1 MPAIDPTVFNLIIFV
16 LAIFVGYYVVWS
28 VTPALHTPLMSV
40 TNAISSVIVV
50 GALIAT
56 GAEGFKAAMRRL
68 ATGVV
73 MVTTHVEGRLWGLT
87 ISACCSLSASPPR
100 LLISLSHEA
109 SGRPAIIESG
119 RFGVSILRA
128 DQRELADLGAVP
140 GGPKYV
146 DAFCESEATGSTM
159 LAGALYHLDCSVDRI
174 FEVEDHTLIIGAVEA
189 VMPAA
194 SRASARVTLEG
205 WTRSASNSPDV
216 ASCPRRDRAP
226 SGCWRT

>member
-1 MPAIDPTVFNLIIFV
+1 VSDYADLELDPRLGVGGYIETEVALRDEAKPAVDT
-16 LAIFVGYYVVWS
+16 
-28 VTPALHTPLMSV
+28 
-40 TNAISSVIVV
+40 
-50 GALIAT
+50 
-56 GAEGFKAAMRRL
+56 EGFKAAMRLL
-68 ATGVV
+68 AAGVV

-128 DQRELADLGAVP
+128 DQRALADLGAVP

-174 FEVEDHTLIIGAVEA
+174 FDIGDHTLIIGAVEA
-189 VMPAA
+189 VTPGGKPAHG
-194 SRASARVTLEG
+194 SRGPLLYFDRTFHTLGEPLG
-205 WTRSASNSPDV
+205 
-216 ASCPRRDRAP
+216 
-226 SGCWRT
+226 